1 MFHDFSQLFVQEINI
16 LDKPSLK
23 FADRSTVNSCATPL
37 RQIYSA
43 IPIWEV
49 TELFHQLRQ
58 PWGEIMR
65 HFSVAHED
73 SVTKALSD
81 PTLAEEH
88 LLEAQRHLGR
98 FNTIWDVMARIVKD
112 DKPKPYC
119 DESSAREALAY
130 LSDEAPYWSTV
141 VFDELEEHWN
151 DIYSNLY
158 TIASYAIP
166 EEILYLDRPEYGQ
179 KLLTQFF
186 GYVRPY
192 LVGEPSL
199 VYENNEPLGED
210 VPYCDL
216 ECALWQFVGM
226 LGDDLLKSLEM
237 PTEIFTALYL
247 DAQPVVYTSIL
258 D

>member
-23 FADRSTVNSCATPL
+23 FADRSTANSCDTPL
-37 RQIYSA
+37 HQIHSA

-49 TELFHQLRQ
+49 TEVFHQLRQ

-65 HFSVAHED
+65 HFSVAHEN
-73 SVTKALSD
+73 SVTKALAD
-81 PTLAEEH
+81 PTAAEEH
-88 LLEAQRHLGR
+88 LLGAQRHLSR

-112 DKPKPYC
+112 NKLKPYC
-119 DESSAREALAY
+119 DESSAREAFTH
-130 LSDEAPYWSTV
+130 LSDSQEPEIVIDA
-141 VFDELEEHWN
+141 LKEHWG

-166 EEILYLDRPEYGQ
+166 DEILYLDRPEYGQ
-179 KLLTQFF
+179 KLLAQFF
-186 GYVRPY
+186 EYVRPH
-192 LVGEPSL
+192 LVGEAYL
-199 VYENNEPLGED
+199 IYENNEPYAED

-216 ECALWQFVGM
+216 ECALWQFIGV
-226 LGDDLLKSLEM
+226 LGDSLLESLEM
-237 PTEIFTALYL
+237 PTEIFTALYP

>member
-23 FADRSTVNSCATPL
+23 FADRSTVNSCDTPL
-37 RQIYSA
+37 RQIHSA

-73 SVTKALSD
+73 SITKALSD

-88 LLEAQRHLGR
+88 LLEAQRHLSR
-98 FNTIWDVMARIVKD
+98 FNTIWDVMSRIVKD
-112 DKPKPYC
+112 GKQKPYC
-119 DESSAREALAY
+119 DESSAWEAFTHLGDSQEPEIVIDA
-130 LSDEAPYWSTV
+130 LK
-141 VFDELEEHWN
+141 EHWG

-166 EEILYLDRPEYGQ
+166 SDISYLDRPEYG
-179 KLLTQFF
+179 KRLLDRFF
-186 GYVRPY
+186 EYVRPH
-192 LVGEPSL
+192 LVGEAYL
-199 VYENNEPLGED
+199 IYENNEPYGED

-216 ECALWQFVGM
+216 ECALWQLIGV
-226 LGDDLLKSLEM
+226 LGDSLLESLEI
-237 PTEIFTALYL
+237 PPEIFTALYL
-247 DAQPVVYTSIL
+247 DAQPVVYRSTFN
-258 D
+258 

>member
-23 FADRSTVNSCATPL
+23 FADRSTVDSCATPL
-37 RQIYSA
+37 RQIHSA

-49 TELFHQLRQ
+49 TEVFHQLRQ

-81 PTLAEEH
+81 PAAAEEH

-119 DESSAREALAY
+119 DDSLVQEAFTR
-130 LSDEAPYWSTV
+130 LSDAQEPEIVIDA
-141 VFDELEEHWN
+141 LREHWRET
-151 DIYSNLY
+151 YSNLY

-166 EEILYLDRPEYGQ
+166 PEISYLDRPEYGQ
-179 KLLTQFF
+179 KLLAQFF
-186 GYVRPY
+186 EYVRPH
-192 LVGEPSL
+192 LVGEAYL
-199 VYENNEPLGED
+199 IYENNEPYCED
-210 VPYCDL
+210 VPYCVL
-216 ECALWQFVGM
+216 ECALWQFIGV
-226 LGDDLLKSLEM
+226 LGDSLLESLEM
-237 PTEIFTALYL
+237 PTEILTALYR

>member
-1 MFHDFSQLFVQEINI
+1 MFYDFSQLFVQEINI

-23 FADRSTVNSCATPL
+23 FADRSTVDSGDTPL
-37 RQIYSA
+37 HQIHSA

-49 TELFHQLRQ
+49 TEVFHQLRQ

-81 PTLAEEH
+81 PAAAEER

-119 DESSAREALAY
+119 DDSLVQEAFTR
-130 LSDEAPYWSTV
+130 LSDAQEPEIVIDA
-141 VFDELEEHWN
+141 LNGHWG

-166 EEILYLDRPEYGQ
+166 SNISYLDRPGYGKRLLDRFFEY
-179 KLLTQFF
+179 
-186 GYVRPY
+186 VHPH
-192 LVGEPSL
+192 LVGEPYL
-199 VYENNEPLGED
+199 IYENNEPYAED

-216 ECALWQFVGM
+216 ECALWQFIGV
-226 LGDDLLKSLEM
+226 LGDSLLESLEM
-237 PTEIFTALYL
+237 PTEIFTALYP